1 MELRDTEKEDTSDN
15 HYTRPHCCQ
24 SLGLSLTLVAEGGR
38 AVSLYSGIFYIL
50 GCTAILLDSYVIF
63 K

>member
-1 MELRDTEKEDTSDN
+1 MELCDTEEEDTSDN

-38 AVSLYSGIFYIL
+38 TVSLYSDIFNIL
-50 GCTAILLDSYVIF
+50 GCTAILMDIYLIF

>member
-1 MELRDTEKEDTSDN
+1 MELCDTEEEDTSDN

-24 SLGLSLTLVAEGGR
+24 SLGLSLVAEGRKEQCHFILG
-38 AVSLYSGIFYIL
+38 LL
-50 GCTAILLDSYVIF
+50 GCTAILMDIYLIF